1 MPSMFIL
8 VKDIK
13 PQHQLRAVRVRAVR
27 VFEVP
32 KKRGEGHSSKNME
45 VLLHDEEGSYIHA
58 TIQKKDVV
66 KYREIFKEGKL
77 FEIKNFMAATNYYV
91 YKITQHAYMI
101 KLNYRTEVKEI
112 NSLGFPFKMFRLK
125 SFISLKDT
133 ADVND
138 KELID
143 VIGRVIGIYN
153 PVDKIIGGKVT
164 KLIDFQIEDNAENTL
179 TCTLWNEHVASLMPY
194 YNSDSKEP
202 LIVVIQCCRA
212 KLVSGEVRITSSYDA
227 TKLWFNEDFEEF
239 LEFKSNMKSEN
250 THMKSL
256 STGTL
261 HSQSAGISD
270 FKIVGLIV
278 TTCYDLKKTQ
288 VDVEYY
294 VAAEILGL
302 DLDDGWYYVSC
313 MSAGCNKKLKENG
326 GVLSVI
332 SHILR
337 VHVEVP
343 PELDAIV
350 GMKMLFKVGLKLAL
364 KRGNNS
370 PFNVLR
376 LLRDEHFL
384 QTYSDR
390 FVEHQEQDLISK
402 MLEEETNSPANYEEA
417 SIGVEVN
424 SPASVQPSQHELDD
438 TTVNSLTT
446 KRLLLDEF
454 SSSKS
459 RKKATPSNIKKEKT
473 A

>member
-13 PQHQLRAVRVRAVR
+13 PQYQLRAVHVRVVR
-27 VFEVP
+27 VFKVP
-32 KKRGEGHSSKNME
+32 EKRGEGNSSKSTE
-45 VLLHDEEGSYIHA
+45 VILHDEEGSYIHA
-58 TIQKKDVV
+58 SIQKKGVV

-143 VIGRVIGIYN
+143 VIGRVIEIN
-153 PVDKIIGGKVT
+153 NHVDKIIGGKAT
-164 KLIDFQIEDNAENTL
+164 KLIDFQIEDNL
-179 TCTLWNEHVASLMPY
+179 
-194 YNSDSKEP
+194 
-202 LIVVIQCCRA
+202 
-212 KLVSGEVRITSSYDA
+212 
-227 TKLWFNEDFEEF
+227 
-239 LEFKSNMKSEN
+239 
-250 THMKSL
+250 
-256 STGTL
+256 
-261 HSQSAGISD
+261 AGISD
-270 FKIVGLIV
+270 FKSAGLIV

-288 VDVEYY
+288 VDGEYY

-313 MSAGCNKKLKENG
+313 MSAGCNKKLKEDG
-326 GVLSVI
+326 GSLVCTKCHKPYTQGTVRYKVVI
-332 SHILR
+332 MALDKSGDAPLLLWDR
-337 VHVEVP
+337 EVAELADVEVP

-350 GMKMLFKVGLKLAL
+350 GMKILFKVGLKLAL

-370 PFNVLR
+370 PFSVLR
-376 LLRDEHFL
+376 MLRDEHL
-384 QTYSDR
+384 VQTYSDR

-402 MLEEETNSPANYEEA
+402 MLEEETNSAEA

-424 SPASVQPSQHELDD
+424 SPASMQPSQHELDD
-438 TTVNSLTT
+438 TAVNSLTT
-446 KRLLLDEF
+446 KRSLLDEF